1 MLVQG
6 EIGGLFLIRVKLN
19 IFILYPSTSSI
30 WDPSRAA
37 SRRER
42 ELVREE
48 IYERLPVLRC
58 IPGTYSIGRKN
69 QPL

>member
-30 WDPSRAA
+30 WDPSRASEGKVMVQDSSFGGA
-37 SRRER
+37 HGCRGQES
-42 ELVREE
+42 
-48 IYERLPVLRC
+48 C
-58 IPGTYSIGRKN
+58 
-69 QPL
+69 